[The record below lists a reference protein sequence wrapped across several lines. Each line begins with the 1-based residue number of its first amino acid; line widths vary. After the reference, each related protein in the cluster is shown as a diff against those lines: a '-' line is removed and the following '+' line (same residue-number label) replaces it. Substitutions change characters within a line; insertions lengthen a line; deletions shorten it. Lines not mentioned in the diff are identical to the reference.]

1 VTTIKVGLTV
11 DRSRLEAN
19 ASQVPYAL
27 SRTILRVLKTGQ
39 AAQLEH
45 MGQKFTIRR
54 KDFARLSVKIVG
66 FPNKNRP
73 VGEIAISSPGGR
85 SDIFAK
91 FEDGKDKFPH
101 AGRHFLAVPRTGSL
115 VKKRQSSIV
124 PPQLRPAALKD
135 SLTLRTFV
143 KPFKKDPSKLGIFAV
158 DRVSEAR
165 ARRTGKKRDSNRARP
180 TLLYTLIDEAPIKD
194 SLEFVK
200 TITDTVSRDF
210 ASTFDEEFANAVRT
224 KR

>member
-1 VTTIKVGLTV
+1 MTTIKVGLTV

-19 ASQVPYAL
+19 ASQVPFAL
-27 SRTILRVLKTGQ
+27 KNTIARVLKAGQ
-39 AAQLEH
+39 AAEREH
-45 MGQKFTIRR
+45 MARTFTLRR
-54 KDFARLSVKIVG
+54 KDFADRSVKITE
-66 FPNKNRP
+66 FPTKTKL

-85 SDIFAK
+85 SDIFSK
-91 FEDGKDKFPH
+91 FETGGQKFPH
-101 AGRHFLAVPRTGSL
+101 NGRTFIAVPRTGSL
-115 VKKRQSSIV
+115 VKKRKSSIV
-124 PPQLRPAALKD
+124 PEQLRPAALKD

-143 KPFKKDPSKLGIFAV
+143 KPFKKDASKQGIFAV
-158 DRVSEAR
+158 DRVAEAR

-180 TLLYTLIDEAPIKD
+180 TLLYTLIDEAPIQD

-210 ASTFDEEFANAVRT
+210 ASAFEEEFANAVRT